1 MKAEPIEVIFSF
13 DTTGSMYPCLTQVR
27 RVVKETT
34 ARLFKDLPNIRIG
47 IIAHGDY
54 CDKRSTYVTKHFDFS
69 TDQKKICEFVTKVE
83 PTGGGDAAECYE
95 LVLHE
100 SKSFSWSAGKK
111 KVLVLIGDD
120 VPHGKNES
128 QNEKKLDWRNELKL
142 LLEAGIHVY
151 GVQALNRKHA
161 TNFYETIAEE
171 TGGFHLELDQFSS
184 IPDMILA
191 VAYKQESDELLR
203 AFEEEVKKDGRLNR
217 SMRKSFNQLLGR
229 KEAENDF
236 AKVDL
241 DAVEP
246 GRFQVMKIDKDTP
259 IADFVRAQ
267 GVEFKTGRG
276 FYEFIK
282 SVKVQHYKE
291 VILQDRK
298 TGDFFTGEKARDI
311 ARIPHGEDATV
322 KPGDLGGYRCFIQS
336 TSNNRKLIGGTRFLY
351 EVSDY

>member
-1 MKAEPIEVIFSF
+1 MGKEAIEVIFSF

-27 RVVKETT
+27 REVKATVN
-34 ARLFKDLPNIRIG
+34 RLFKDVPDIRIG

-54 CDKRSTYVTKHFDFS
+54 CDKGSTYVTKRFDFS
-69 TDQKKICEFVTKVE
+69 TNKEKICDFITKVE

-95 LVLHE
+95 LVLNE
-100 SKSFSWSAGKK
+100 SREFSWSAGKK

-120 VPHGKNES
+120 VPHGKNEA
-128 QNEKKLDWRNELKL
+128 QNYKKLDWRNELKL
-142 LLEAGIHVY
+142 LLEAGIQVY

-161 TNFYETIAEE
+161 TKFYEDIAEE

-184 IPDMILA
+184 ITDMILA
-191 VAYKQESDELLR
+191 VAYKQQDDKLLQ
-203 AFEEEVKKDGRLNR
+203 AFEEELKSEGRMNR
-217 SMRKSFNQLLGR
+217 SMRRSFNRMLGR
-229 KEAENDF
+229 KEDTS
-236 AKVDL
+236 AKANL
-241 DAVEP
+241 DAVPP
-246 GRFQVMKIDKDTP
+246 GRFQMMKVDEDTP
-259 IADFVRAQ
+259 IAEFVRDQ

-282 SVKVQHYKE
+282 SVKVQSYKE
-291 VILQDRK
+291 VILQDK
-298 TGDFFTGEKARDI
+298 ATGDFYSGEKAREI
-311 ARIPHGEDATV
+311 AGIPIGEDATV